1 GLPGRRVDPRG
12 RAAGRHR
19 GDAAAALGFG
29 WRRHAPP
36 PGPRADRRAGT
47 PRRGAGD
54 RRRAERPSAPGS
66 AAGAGG
72 GRAGGRGRDR
82 GCAARRRDTRGGL
95 AAALL
100 HPGQPMGLPL
110 NASQVSARAERLHRD
125 ALVVDLHADT
135 PTEFFL
141 DASYDFGVRHEDGHI
156 DLPRLREGGV
166 DAQFMIAWDPA
177 ERAAEPGASG
187 AHALRLVDAVRD
199 VAARTPGARLAT
211 SAAEIEAA
219 RASGDVAL
227 LIGVEGGHALENS
240 LEMLGRFHAAGVR
253 YMTLTWNN
261 ANDWADACCSPPR
274 HGGLTEFGR
283 EVIRE
288 MNRLGMLVDVSHAA
302 DTTVAQVP
310 EGSAAPILASH
321 SCARALAR
329 LPRNVT
335 DEQARA
341 IARRG
346 GVIGVNFFPTFLDDL
361 YGARFESLTKEMESR
376 AHAAYAAHGD
386 RERARRE
393 ANAWLRSQRDAQS
406 GRA

>member
-1 GLPGRRVDPRG
+1 
-12 RAAGRHR
+12 
-19 GDAAAALGFG
+19 
-29 WRRHAPP
+29 
-36 PGPRADRRAGT
+36 
-47 PRRGAGD
+47 
-54 RRRAERPSAPGS
+54 
-66 AAGAGG
+66 
-72 GRAGGRGRDR
+72 
-82 GCAARRRDTRGGL
+82 
-95 AAALL
+95 
-100 HPGQPMGLPL
+100 MGLSL
-110 NASQVSARAERLHRD
+110 NARQVSARAARLHRD

-141 DASYDFGVRHEDGHI
+141 DPAYDFGARHEDGHI

-166 DAQFMIAWDPA
+166 DAEFMIAWVPA
-177 ERAAEPGASG
+177 ELAAEPGASG

-199 VAARTPGARLAT
+199 VAARTPGTRLAT

-227 LIGVEGGHALENS
+227 LIGVEGGHAIENS

-302 DTTVAQVP
+302 DATVAHVL
-310 EGSAAPILASH
+310 EVSEAPILASH
-321 SCARALAR
+321 SCARALANQ
-329 LPRNVT
+329 PRNLS

-346 GVIGVNFFPTFLDDL
+346 GVIGVNFFPAFLDDR
-361 YGARFESLTKEMESR
+361 YGAEFDRLAKETERR
-376 AHAAYAAHGD
+376 AQAGASEHGD

-393 ANAWLRSQRDAQS
+393 ANAWMRSQLAALEPVPLERLLDHVDHLVRVAGADHVALGSDFDGVVALPAGMRDAADLPRITELMLARGYAEDDIVKILGQNVLRLLREVT
-406 GRA
+406 G

>member
-1 GLPGRRVDPRG
+1 
-12 RAAGRHR
+12 
-19 GDAAAALGFG
+19 
-29 WRRHAPP
+29 
-36 PGPRADRRAGT
+36 
-47 PRRGAGD
+47 
-54 RRRAERPSAPGS
+54 
-66 AAGAGG
+66 
-72 GRAGGRGRDR
+72 
-82 GCAARRRDTRGGL
+82 
-95 AAALL
+95 
-100 HPGQPMGLPL
+100 MGLPL

-166 DAQFMIAWDPA
+166 AAQFMIAWVPA
-177 ERAAEPGASG
+177 ELAAEPGASG

-199 VAARTPGARLAT
+199 IAARTPGARLAA

-302 DTTVAQVP
+302 DTTVAQVL
-310 EGSAAPILASH
+310 EVSEAPILASH

-346 GVIGVNFFPTFLDDL
+346 GVIGVNFFPAFLDDR
-361 YGARFESLTKEMESR
+361 YGARFASLMKEMESR

-393 ANAWLRSQRDAQS
+393 ANAWLRSQLDALEPVSLDRLLDHVDHLVRVAGADHVALGSDFDGILTLPAGIRDAS
-406 GRA
+406 DMPRITEGMLARGHSEDDVVKILGLNVLRLLREVTG

>member
-1 GLPGRRVDPRG
+1 
-12 RAAGRHR
+12 
-19 GDAAAALGFG
+19 
-29 WRRHAPP
+29 
-36 PGPRADRRAGT
+36 
-47 PRRGAGD
+47 
-54 RRRAERPSAPGS
+54 
-66 AAGAGG
+66 
-72 GRAGGRGRDR
+72 
-82 GCAARRRDTRGGL
+82 
-95 AAALL
+95 
-100 HPGQPMGLPL
+100 MGLPL
-110 NASQVSARAERLHRD
+110 NATQLSARAARLHRA

-141 DASYDFGVRHEDGHI
+141 DPAYDFGARHVDGHV

-166 DAQFMIAWDPA
+166 DAEFMIAWVPA
-177 ERAAEPGASG
+177 ELAAEPGASA

-219 RASGDVAL
+219 RAGGDVAL

-253 YMTLTWNN
+253 YLTLTWNN

-302 DTTVAQVP
+302 DATVAHVL
-310 EGSAAPILASH
+310 EVSEAPILASH
-321 SCARALAR
+321 SCARALAG
-329 LPRNVT
+329 LPRNLT
-335 DEQARA
+335 DDQARA

-346 GVIGVNFFPTFLDDL
+346 GVIGVNFFPAFLDER
-361 YGARFESLTKEMESR
+361 YGARFEALTKEMEQR
-376 AHAAYAAHGD
+376 ADAAYAAHGD
-386 RERARRE
+386 REHARRE
-393 ANAWLRSQRDAQS
+393 ANAWLRSRLESLEPVPVDRLLDHVDHLVRVAGADHVALGSDFDGILTLPAGIRDAADMPRITELLLARGHS
-406 GRA
+406 EGDVVKILGLNVLRLLREVTG